1 MAEGANSGLLDL
13 EKELTCSEWF
23 SWQATQASTSK
34 PNPYTCPSCR
44 ASVRETRPNATVT
57 TLLDMY
63 LQANPSSGRS
73 DQEKKE
79 LRDKYKPGDQ
89 VLPEVESRDGDSA
102 DEEQRRMI
110 NEVREMSLREV
121 GVRGPRTHE
130 RGVRHRSRDSRR
142 MEDTQRRFYESDSRR
157 RSGRPER
164 PNLTPDGQSSGTEA
178 RRIEHQSSLRSIMS
192 NSDIDSSE
200 MEEEVLRLVNEGW
213 LDGIDLSSL
222 DVAQVDELSERIAEA
237 YRRRH
242 HHRPRSRDSRGE
254 DLRPPRGSRISPAT
268 NSRDRSQTRRSR
280 SSNATEHRHHTSH
293 PPVSRP
299 QLLEAY
305 PVDRSRQRTSSEQ
318 RRQTSPVP
326 RLSASRTSSGAQNQA
341 ARSVTDLSI
350 ISSSSTPR
358 SRPLELTSQG
368 RRVTDPNQ
376 RGSRETAPQVSV
388 SSSEMNE
395 YGQQNENFQAPSQ
408 SSQTMTR
415 PTPPS
420 RRSNPVPLSSSS
432 RRSSSEMRRAQQSS
446 STDRPEN
453 GVNKSPISAVERTEQ
468 KLFLEPSVHCDRCLK
483 PEIQYDVHQHCS
495 MCRKGNYNLCTP
507 CYRRGLGCLHWFGFG
522 YAALQNYQRH
532 VSRNGHQESSDP
544 PHIFVGHQY
553 VRPHPQSII
562 QSNDA
567 QSRTRTTEDPSRR
580 LLAGVF
586 CSRCLTFAND
596 CFWKCDL
603 CNEGEWGFCSRCVNQ
618 DNCCTHSLSPIAHS
632 SSLDAAN
639 EPSTT
644 ATQEKSF
651 VPSKSL
657 RQASQ
662 FRSWGLPA
670 LGYFLPLTFSTCCA
684 ICRYPIQPS
693 NTRFHCPKCNDG
705 DYDICNNSYLKLV
718 GSGRISNDNGD
729 KGWRRCLNGHRMIV
743 VGFEDSSTGQ
753 KRIAVK
759 GLVGGHA
766 LKDDENHENEVN
778 EEWSWQ
784 EGHDR
789 QARAVSKRVA
799 NSSDGQSVEA
809 PLLRKYPPNGG
820 AGMKVLA
827 LWSYWPQDGAQDELA
842 FPKGAE
848 IQEVEDINRDWFW
861 GCYAGAVG
869 LFPGNYVRVLEKV
882 TSQI

>member
-1 MAEGANSGLLDL
+1 
-13 EKELTCSEWF
+13 
-23 SWQATQASTSK
+23 
-34 PNPYTCPSCR
+34 
-44 ASVRETRPNATVT
+44 
-57 TLLDMY
+57 MY
-63 LQANPSSGRS
+63 LQANPSRRRS
-73 DQEKKE
+73 DQEKEE

-89 VLPEVESRDGDSA
+89 VLPKVESRDGDSA

-121 GVRGPRTHE
+121 GVRGPRTYE
-130 RGVRHRSRDSRR
+130 RGIRHRSRDSRPR
-142 MEDTQRRFYESDSRR
+142 GDTQRRPHESDSRR
-157 RSGRPER
+157 RPGRS
-164 PNLTPDGQSSGTEA
+164 NLTPDGQSSGSGA

-254 DLRPPRGSRISPAT
+254 DSRPPRGSRASPST
-268 NSRDRSQTRRSR
+268 NSHDRPQARRSR
-280 SSNATEHRHHTSH
+280 SSNATEHRHHASH

-326 RLSASRTSSGAQNQA
+326 RSSASRISSRAQYQA
-341 ARSVTDLSI
+341 ARSATDLSI
-350 ISSSSTPR
+350 ISSSTPR
-358 SRPLELTSQG
+358 SRPLELTNQG
-368 RRVTDPNQ
+368 RRVTDPDQ
-376 RGSRETAPQVSV
+376 GRSGETSRQISAP
-388 SSSEMNE
+388 SSETNE
-395 YGQQNENFQAPSQ
+395 YGQRNENFQTPSQ
-408 SSQTMTR
+408 SSQAITR

-420 RRSNPVPLSSSS
+420 RRSNPVPLSK
-432 RRSSSEMRRAQQSS
+432 RSSSEMRRAQQSS
-446 STDRPEN
+446 STDHLEN
-453 GVNKSPISAVERTEQ
+453 GVNRSPIFAVERTEQ

-495 MCRKGNYNLCTP
+495 ICRKGNYNLCTP

-532 VSRNGHQESSDP
+532 VPRDSHQTSSDP

-553 VRPHPQSII
+553 VRPHPQSIT
-562 QSNDA
+562 QSSST
-567 QSRTRTTEDPSRR
+567 QSRTMTTEDPSRR

-586 CSRCLTFAND
+586 CSRCLTFANE
-596 CFWKCDL
+596 CFWKCEL

-618 DNCCTHSLSPIAHS
+618 GNCCTHSLIPIAHS
-632 SSLDAAN
+632 SSLNATN

-644 ATQEKSF
+644 ATRENLF

-670 LGYFLPLTFSTCCA
+670 LGHFLPLTFSTNCA

-718 GSGRISNDNGD
+718 SSGRISNDNGD
-729 KGWRRCLNGHRMIV
+729 KGWRRCLNGHRMTV

-753 KRIAVK
+753 KRIVVK
-759 GLVGGHA
+759 DLVGGRA
-766 LKDDENHENEVN
+766 LKDDENRENEVN
-778 EEWSWQ
+778 EQWSWQ
-784 EGHDR
+784 EGQDR
-789 QARAVSKRVA
+789 RVRAVPKRVA

-809 PLLRKYPPNGG
+809 PLLHKYPPNGG

-869 LFPGNYVRVLEKV
+869 LFPGNYVRVLEKA

>member
-1 MAEGANSGLLDL
+1 
-13 EKELTCSEWF
+13 
-23 SWQATQASTSK
+23 
-34 PNPYTCPSCR
+34 
-44 ASVRETRPNATVT
+44 
-57 TLLDMY
+57 MY
-63 LQANPSSGRS
+63 LQANPGRGRS
-73 DQEKKE
+73 DQEKEE
-79 LRDKYKPGDQ
+79 LREKYKPGEQ
-89 VLPEVESRDGDSA
+89 VLPKVESRDGDSA

-110 NEVREMSLREV
+110 NEVREISLREV
-121 GVRGPRTHE
+121 GVRGPRTYE
-130 RGVRHRSRDSRR
+130 RGIRHRSRDSRR
-142 MEDTQRRFYESDSRR
+142 REDTQSRPHESDSRR
-157 RSGRPER
+157 RPGRP
-164 PNLTPDGQSSGTEA
+164 NVTPDGRSSGSEA

-242 HHRPRSRDSRGE
+242 HHRPSSRDNRVEDSR
-254 DLRPPRGSRISPAT
+254 RPRGSRVSPRT
-268 NSRDRSQTRRSR
+268 NSRDRPQTRRSR
-280 SSNATEHRHHTSH
+280 SSNATEHRHHVSH

-305 PVDRSRQRTSSEQ
+305 PVDRSHQRTSSEQ

-326 RLSASRTSSGAQNQA
+326 RSSTSRISSGTQNQA
-341 ARSVTDLSI
+341 VRSATDLSI
-350 ISSSSTPR
+350 ISSSTPR
-358 SRPLELTSQG
+358 SRPLELTNQG
-368 RRVTDPNQ
+368 RRITDPDQ
-376 RGSRETAPQVSV
+376 GRSGETTRQISAP
-388 SSSEMNE
+388 SSETNE
-395 YGQQNENFQAPSQ
+395 YRQRNDNIQTPSQ
-408 SSQTMTR
+408 SSQAITR
-415 PTPPS
+415 PTLPS
-420 RRSNPVPLSSSS
+420 RRSNPDQLGSSS
-432 RRSSSEMRRAQQSS
+432 RRSSSEVRRTQQSS
-446 STDRPEN
+446 STDHLES
-453 GVNKSPISAVERTEQ
+453 GVSRSPISAVEGTQQ
-468 KLFLEPSVHCDRCLK
+468 KLFLEPSVRCDRCLK

-495 MCRKGNYNLCTP
+495 ICRMGNYNLCIP

-522 YAALQNYQRH
+522 YAALQNYQRY
-532 VSRNGHQESSDP
+532 VSHDGHQAPSDP

-553 VRPHPQSII
+553 VRPHPQSIN
-562 QSNDA
+562 QSSGA
-567 QSRTRTTEDPSRR
+567 QSRTMTTEDPSRR

-618 DNCCTHSLSPIAHS
+618 GNCCTHSLIPIAHS
-632 SSLDAAN
+632 SSLNAAN

-644 ATQEKSF
+644 ATREKSF
-651 VPSKSL
+651 VPSKNL

-670 LGYFLPLTFSTCCA
+670 LGHFLPLTFSTNCA

-718 GSGRISNDNGD
+718 SSGRISNDNGD
-729 KGWRRCLNGHRMIV
+729 KGWRKCLNGHRMIV

-753 KRIAVK
+753 KRIVVK
-759 GLVGGHA
+759 DLVGGHA
-766 LKDDENHENEVN
+766 LQDDENRENKVN
-778 EEWSWQ
+778 GQWSWQ
-784 EGHDR
+784 EGQDR
-789 QARAVSKRVA
+789 QVRAVSTRVA
-799 NSSDGQSVEA
+799 NSSDGQAVEA

-848 IQEVEDINRDWFW
+848 IQEVEDINRDWFR

-869 LFPGNYVRVLEKV
+869 LFPGNYVRVLEEV
-882 TSQI
+882 TS